1 MRKRSSYRPKGVR
14 LDNLSWIKA
23 GFAKVGN
30 LPKAGIELKL
40 KNHEALDSIL
50 NGTATRDH
58 IDVLIAAMNMA
69 EAFYLVNPDLGFD
82 WKDEIK
88 AAQDAIFTMSRRGL
102 KHGKF
107 LFTGLEM
114 QAVKLGMDV
123 HDTQLDNA
131 QVRELEKAL
140 DVVASVIKNKKARA
154 IVEPA

>member
-1 MRKRSSYRPKGVR
+1 MRKRSKYKPKGVM
-14 LDNLSWIKA
+14 LDTMSWVKS
-23 GFAKVGN
+23 GFTKVGT
-30 LPKAGIELKL
+30 LPKAGVDLKI
-40 KNHEALDSIL
+40 KNHEALDSMM

-58 IDVLIAAMNMA
+58 IDVLIAAFNMA
-69 EAFYLVNPDLGFD
+69 EAFYIVNPELGFD
-82 WKDEIK
+82 WKDEIR

-114 QAVKLGMDV
+114 QAVRLAMDI
-123 HDTQLDNA
+123 HDAQLDNA

-140 DVVASVIKNKKARA
+140 DVVANVIKNKKARA